1 MQLKWLEDFIVLAR
15 ERSFTRAAE
24 LRHVTHPAFGRRI
37 RALEA
42 WAGTPL
48 VERGGTGPVTLTPA
62 GQSFLETAGQLAR
75 SLAQSHE
82 ELQSLA
88 GRQARTVTLATGR
101 TLARTVVAD
110 WLVRLQ
116 PLLQNGELCI
126 RTRALAETVA
136 LLERNEADFSLVYH
150 HPALAVRLDA
160 RQFAHVTVAS
170 DRLVP
175 VSRATVRGDAL
186 HRFGDATTAG
196 GGEPVPYLAYSP
208 QLALGRLVD
217 DHLAHNPHAPRLQR
231 VVECDS
237 ADAHYEYVH
246 KGLGVAWLPWSMV
259 HADCQARR
267 LARAGDAR
275 MEVRFDVRLYRPK
288 RRLGPLAE
296 ALWKA
301 LAQR

>member
-1 MQLKWLEDFIVLAR
+1 MQLKWLEDFIVLAQ

-48 VERGGTGPVTLTPA
+48 VERGGGPVTLTPA
-62 GQSFLETAGQLAR
+62 GQSFLDTAGQMVRNLT
-75 SLAQSHE
+75 QSHE

-110 WLVRLQ
+110 WLLRLQ
-116 PLLQNGELCI
+116 PILQGGELCI
-126 RTRALAETVA
+126 RTRALADTVGM
-136 LLERNEADFSLVYH
+136 LERNEADFSLVYH
-150 HPALAVRLDA
+150 HPTLAIRLDA
-160 RQFAHVTVAS
+160 RQFTHLTVAS

-175 VSRATVRGDAL
+175 VSRATAQGQAL
-186 HRFGDATTAG
+186 HRFGPDATR
-196 GGEPVPYLAYSP
+196 VPYLAYAP
-208 QLALGRLVD
+208 QLALGRLVE

-237 ADAHYEYVH
+237 ADAHYEYVQ

-259 HADCQARR
+259 FADCKAQR
-267 LARAGDAR
+267 LALAGDAR

-301 LAQR
+301 LWKALAQR

>member
-1 MQLKWLEDFIVLAR
+1 MQLKWLEDFIVLAQ

-48 VERGGTGPVTLTPA
+48 VERGNGGPVTLTPA
-62 GQSFLETAGQLAR
+62 GQSFLDTAGQMVRNLT
-75 SLAQSHE
+75 QSHE

-116 PLLQNGELCI
+116 PILQGGELCI
-126 RTRALAETVA
+126 RTRALADTVGM
-136 LLERNEADFSLVYH
+136 LERNEADFSLVYH
-150 HPALAVRLDA
+150 HPTLAIRLDA
-160 RQFAHVTVAS
+160 RQFTHLTVAS

-175 VSRATVRGDAL
+175 VSRATAQGQAL
-186 HRFGDATTAG
+186 HRFGPDATR
-196 GGEPVPYLAYSP
+196 VPYLAYAP
-208 QLALGRLVD
+208 QLALGRLVE

-237 ADAHYEYVH
+237 ADAHYEYVQ

-259 HADCQARR
+259 FADCKAQR
-267 LARAGDAR
+267 LALAGDAR